1 MNPIGAEFKGVS
13 LPRSRPPAIS
23 HTFLSRSQLFP
34 LLEAQ
39 TPSATLVIAP
49 SGYGKTTL
57 VSEWAQWSL
66 RPTIW
71 YTVDA
76 NDTFEDFKAH
86 LVSSIQECLPEINI
100 IHLIPDNLNK
110 SNSLKA
116 IVGAVGAYA
125 GEVNF
130 VIDFGRGADEGLLPF
145 RQLLIDAVPDNVHI
159 VIVRRATTDASLAR
173 YVSLGN
179 LNLITSE
186 DLKFSTAEIE
196 AVASINNIDL
206 HENGNAAEIE
216 LCGGWPAAVQLMC
229 RNIGKNNAHSKIS
242 DAIASNANP
251 LNLLA
256 LETVNSLNSE
266 DRAKLIKLSL
276 LEEFDIEL
284 ASILLGDAFP
294 ESFINKLVTDG
305 LFLSASTTTKRTYR
319 FHPLVFEAISQIPQ
333 IDSEALKSTQILLT
347 ELFLQRGETSKALVH
362 AFASGDQR
370 LFFEIFREAVREMA
384 AVGRGDLLIKW
395 AQFAGDNSP
404 RGVIRRKT
412 IQVVGYLVD
421 SNFPKAEAMAA
432 ELEFISLNSPE
443 TVFIK
448 TLCAMVRSHVNFA
461 RGDFSRASLQIELTT
476 VPQGDETSLQASD
489 QIAVLRVGAGIAFLH
504 DDFQELTRFYLA
516 AQALSRLDTAAVTSY
531 HLNAMRSMV
540 LYSQGHYFQA
550 RELANISIAQA
561 EEKGYRTISG
571 ALDAMMV
578 LVRCQLEASELDLAI
593 ANSHKIMELA
603 EAWEIWPWYFMAVG
617 TVTGIQINQ
626 GLLSIASEAIAKAH
640 EFLKN
645 LPLPNQLSWL
655 VDMSELFLKI
665 KLKDMPRCEQLISRM
680 PRVEL
685 VRQIETSM
693 KWEKD
698 PKIGAGLVSA
708 LPENTVREKINKW
721 LAQAS
726 LNIGNGSVA
735 LEPLHK
741 ALDLGAESG
750 YHEYFLRQTNLY
762 PLIVRAAAE
771 RPTIYLEKLA
781 QEMTTR
787 INTHNQHESDS
798 TRKLTV
804 RELEIVQHLASGSR
818 ISTIAKSLHISQNT
832 MKTHL
837 RNTYRKLDADGRH
850 TAVEKAKKLL
860 LI

>member
-1 MNPIGAEFKGVS
+1 MNPIGGEFKGVS

-23 HTFLSRSQLFP
+23 HTFLSRSHLFP

-39 TPSATLVIAP
+39 TPGATLVVAP
-49 SGYGKTTL
+49 AGYGKTTL
-57 VSEWAQWSL
+57 VSGWAHWSL

-71 YTVDA
+71 YTVDS

-100 IHLIPDNLNK
+100 IRLASDNLNK
-110 SNSLKA
+110 SESLKA

-130 VIDFGRGADEGLLPF
+130 VIDFGRGAEEGLLPF

-159 VIVRRATTDASLAR
+159 VLVRRATTDASLAR

-179 LNLITSE
+179 LNMITSE
-186 DLKFSTAEIE
+186 DLKFSSAEIQS
-196 AVASINNIDL
+196 VAHINSIDL

-229 RNIGKNNAHSKIS
+229 RNMGKNNAHSKIS
-242 DAIASNANP
+242 DAMASNVNP

-256 LETVNSLNSE
+256 LETVNSLNSQ
-266 DRAKLIKLSL
+266 DRVRIIQLSL

-284 ASILLGDAFP
+284 AAILMGDAFP

-305 LFLSASTTTKRTYR
+305 LFLSASTGIKRTYR
-319 FHPLVFEAISQIPQ
+319 FHPLVFEALSLIPQ
-333 IDSEALKSTQILLT
+333 SDGDVLKSTQIRLT
-347 ELFLQRGETSKALVH
+347 ELFLQRGQTSKALDH
-362 AFASGDQR
+362 AFASGDQK
-370 LFFEIFREAVREMA
+370 LFFDIFRKAVREMA
-384 AVGRGDLLIKW
+384 AIGRGDLLIRW
-395 AQFAGDNSP
+395 SQFAGDNSP
-404 RGVIRRKT
+404 QGVIRRRT
-412 IQVVGYLVD
+412 IQIVGHLVD
-421 SNFPKAEAMAA
+421 CNFLQAEAMAA
-432 ELEFISLNSPE
+432 ELEFISVNNADV
-443 TVFIK
+443 VFLK
-448 TLCAMVRSHVNFA
+448 TLCAMVRLHVNFA
-461 RGDFSRASLQIELTT
+461 RGDFARASIQIDLATK
-476 VPQGDETSLQASD
+476 PQAGVTSLQSSD
-489 QIAVLRVGAGIAFLH
+489 QIAVLRLGAGIAFLH

-516 AQALSRLDTAAVTSY
+516 AQALSNLETEAISSY

-561 EEKGYRTISG
+561 EEKGFRTISG

-578 LVRCQLEASELDLAI
+578 LVRCQLEASELDAAI
-593 ANSHKIMELA
+593 ASSHKIMELA
-603 EAWEIWPWYFMAVG
+603 EAWEIWPWYFMAAG
-617 TVTGIQINQ
+617 TVTRIQINQ

-640 EFLKN
+640 EFIKH

-665 KLKDMPRCEQLISRM
+665 KLADIPRCEQLIARM

-685 VRQIETSM
+685 VKQIEASIQ
-693 KWEKD
+693 WNKD
-698 PKIGAGLVSA
+698 PKKGAALISA
-708 LPENTVREKINKW
+708 LPERTVREKVNKW

-726 LNIGNGSVA
+726 LNIGNGSLA
-735 LEPLHK
+735 LEWLRK

-750 YHEYFLRQTNLY
+750 YHEYFLRQGNLY

-781 QEMTTR
+781 QEMTAR
-787 INTHNQHESDS
+787 ISTINHRESDS
-798 TRKLTV
+798 TTKLTV
-804 RELEIVQHLASGSR
+804 RELEIVKHLASGAR
-818 ISTIAKSLHISQNT
+818 ISSVAKTLHISQNT

-837 RNTYRKLDADGRH
+837 RNVYRKLDADGRH
-850 TAVEKAKKLL
+850 TAVDTAKKLL